1 MEASVSSSQ
10 RREEISFWYRSNP
23 QLSEDLSAADTA
35 PGRCWRCRR
44 RAGCDGIGPGGEG
57 DYIKLTESVNI
68 VAHTRKLVGSRA
80 LLGRSILRGMATTSL
95 I

>member
-23 QLSEDLSAADTA
+23 QLSEDLSAAGGATG
-35 PGRCWRCRR
+35 GRAAMASD
-44 RAGCDGIGPGGEG
+44 RADGEG
-57 DYIKLTESVNI
+57 DDIKLTESVSI

-95 I
+95 TTVPLI